1 MSSSGGDPETL
12 GEYRILR
19 RLGEGGMGTV
29 YLAEDAEGRKFALKA
44 PAPTV
49 SADPTHVK
57 RIFREALA
65 AAQIEHPN
73 IGRILDVRQDGKRY
87 YLVMSYIEGKTL
99 AEWLEQGR
107 SFSVEEAVA
116 LVASLCKTV
125 QVAHDAGI
133 IHRDL
138 KPANVMIREG
148 GDPIIMDFGMARRFD
163 GMESLLTPSGAIV
176 GTPGYM
182 APEQITSDAAGIG
195 PGCDIYALG
204 IILYELVTG
213 WQPFAGNLATLLGSI
228 VSDPPTPPRK
238 HCPDLDAS
246 LEQICLKCLEKDSS
260 HRYESAKELADV
272 LDKWL
277 SGDRSAVPAK
287 SPPAKTEEPAA
298 APSLLGRLWGSIT
311 KQK

>member
-1 MSSSGGDPETL
+1 MTTSGGDPETL

-44 PAPTV
+44 PASNV
-49 SADPTHVK
+49 SVDPTHVK

-65 AAQIEHPN
+65 AAQIDHPN
-73 IGRILDVRQDGKRY
+73 IGRILDVRQEGTRY

-107 SFSVEEAVA
+107 SLSIDESVA
-116 LVASLCKTV
+116 LVASLCRTV

-138 KPANVMIREG
+138 KPANVMIRDGSE
-148 GDPIIMDFGMARRFD
+148 PIVMDFGMARRFD
-163 GMESLLTPSGAIV
+163 GGESLLTPSGAIV

-182 APEQITSDAAGIG
+182 APEQITGGASDIG
-195 PGCDIYALG
+195 PACDLYGLG
-204 IILYELVTG
+204 VMLYELVTG
-213 WQPFAGNLATLLGSI
+213 WQPFTGNLATLLGSI
-228 VSDPPTPPRK
+228 VSDAPTPPRK
-238 HCPDLDAS
+238 HCPDLDPS
-246 LEQICLKCLEKDSS
+246 LERICMKCLEKDPGQ
-260 HRYESAKELADV
+260 RYGSTKELADV

-277 SGDRSAVPAK
+277 SGDRS
-287 SPPAKTEEPAA
+287 SPPPPPTQVAPPPAS
-298 APSLLGRLWGSIT
+298 PSLLGRLWSSIT